1 MIKLKSVTNS
11 LQTKFD
17 LQTYS
22 LTDQAIYSKNRQDR
36 TLTLSSLNLH
46 EDAGQQNNS
55 STCFLFDQR
64 K

>member
-22 LTDQAIYSKNRQDR
+22 LTDQAIYSK
-36 TLTLSSLNLH
+36 TLLTSLNLH